1 MIKNLDALK
10 PFLPDNTLPLLQ
22 PLMNKYP
29 LSIKVVNPRKRKL
42 GDYRRA
48 VPPSQVH
55 QITVNNNLDSVQ
67 FLITLVHELA
77 HLHAF
82 ETYGYRIKP
91 HGKEWKHTY
100 ASMLKPFV
108 PYVPTDKQAEVIDQV
123 QKPRATTTP
132 VDFEERIAEQERAGG
147 VKLKSLPTGAVF
159 TTHHGMRMQ
168 TIRPL
173 RTYILCK
180 DLGSKRLYRVHGMA
194 VVKPL

>member
-1 MIKNLDALK
+1 MIQNLEALTL
-10 PFLPDNTLPLLQ
+10 FLPDNTLPLLQ

-29 LSIKVVNPRKRKL
+29 LSIKVVKPRKRKL

-48 VPPSQVH
+48 MPPSHVH
-55 QITVNNNLDSVQ
+55 QITVNNNLDTVQ

-82 ETYGYRIKP
+82 ETYGNRIKP
-91 HGKEWKHTY
+91 HGKEWKYTY
-100 ASMLKPFV
+100 VTMLKPFV
-108 PYVPTDKQAEVIDQV
+108 PLVPKEKQAELVNQI

-147 VKLKSLPTGAVF
+147 VKLKSLPLGAEF
-159 TTHHGMRMQ
+159 ATHHGMRMQ
-168 TIRPL
+168 SIRPL

-180 DLGSKRLYRVHGMA
+180 DLNSKRLYRVHGMA